1 MRSDAI
7 RKPTTAEVIALVVA
21 IPGVNGIE
29 PGIGTTLRALDARIR
44 RAGSDSSHFGL
55 HIDRAERKVTVEVCL
70 DPSRSVRQSVREI
83 QSVLRNALGSTVP
96 DGTELEVRVQS
107 LDRG

>member
-1 MRSDAI
+1 MRAESTSTF
-7 RKPTTAEVIALVVA
+7 TTAELIALVVA
-21 IPGVNGIE
+21 VPGVNGIE
-29 PGIGTTLRALDARIR
+29 PGIGATLRALDARIR

-55 HIDRAERKVTVEVCL
+55 HIDRAERRVTVEVCL
-70 DPSRSVRQSVREI
+70 DPSRPVRQSVLDI
-83 QSVLRNALGSTVP
+83 QSVLRDALGATVP